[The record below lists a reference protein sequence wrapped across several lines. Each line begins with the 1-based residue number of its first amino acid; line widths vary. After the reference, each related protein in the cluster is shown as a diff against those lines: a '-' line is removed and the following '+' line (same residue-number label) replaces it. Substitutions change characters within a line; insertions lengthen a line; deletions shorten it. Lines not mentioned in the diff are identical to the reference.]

1 MAVANYK
8 NRIVGFAIV
17 ASTILIFLPVILS
30 KDMISRETPNSVAIS
45 EEGAVVNQVGQLQL
59 QGTADMEKALNIKGE
74 NPDLNALA
82 LKNQN
87 GAQNVVGLDGQS
99 TITDNGVETLEF
111 SRPEGST
118 TTTAQTNTNAGK
130 PSATLTAQNALA
142 SEEAKRAAALLTANA
157 PATKP
162 QAQQA
167 TKPASSSQGELLVAN
182 NRNTQ
187 PPKPAI
193 GNNQAAKQT
202 PQPKVAP
209 AKAAPGT
216 KNLAGSKPAEK
227 YVVQVGVF
235 SKKDN
240 ANNVIAKLKSAGIN
254 VYAVE
259 INSDGRSLYRIYG
272 GRSNNKN
279 DLTDLVGRIDKLC
292 GTKSKIVSL

>member
-111 SRPEGST
+111 SRPEGSS
-118 TTTAQTNTNAGK
+118 TTTAQTNNAGK

-162 QAQQA
+162 QQAQQA
-167 TKPASSSQGELLVAN
+167 TKPANSSQGELLVAN

-187 PPKPAI
+187 PQKPAI
-193 GNNQAAKQT
+193 ANTQATKQA
-202 PQPKVAP
+202 PQPKAAP
-209 AKAAPGT
+209 AKAASGT
-216 KNLAGSKPAEK
+216 KNLAGSKPSEK

-279 DLTDLVGRIDKLC
+279 DLTDLVSRIDKLC